1 MLVFFT
7 HISFMEFHV
16 RCLALFL
23 FFLVIDDLKW
33 FWMGSLHKNI
43 QLLLEFLKFLVLYFF
58 LLYINDLPDDVVST
72 VSVIRHLICGT
83 NWNWLLNLNL
93 IYKTLTLLIST
104 LEKLNWFHLTVLIT
118 MVLLMWKW
126 MGLFWRKNRLLR
138 CWAVPYPELF
148 WSWYTGLGS
157 QIQTPKFLK
166 MLA

>member
-1 MLVFFT
+1 MIYLRFLTGFRMLVFFT
-7 HISFMEFHV
+7 HISLMGFHV
-16 RCLALFL
+16 RYLALFL
-23 FFLVIDDLKW
+23 FFSVIDDLKW

-118 MVLLMWKW
+118 MVLLM
-126 MGLFWRKNRLLR
+126 
-138 CWAVPYPELF
+138 
-148 WSWYTGLGS
+148 
-157 QIQTPKFLK
+157 
-166 MLA
+166 